1 MGNTNLNGL
10 RVAALAADGFE
21 QVELM
26 GPLKALQKAGAAVE
40 VISPRPGKIR
50 GVTALVPGKKVAV
63 DRVLAEADPALYDAL
78 LLPGGLMN
86 PDMLR
91 QSEEALAFVR
101 AFDAAGKPIAVICH
115 GPWVLVNA
123 GLVSGRRL
131 TSWPGIRADV
141 VNAGGQWEDSAVV
154 RDNNW
159 VSSRSPQDLKAFE
172 AAMVELFGA
181 HQPLRP
187 HAELKSPRRGRGLPT
202 LLAGLM
208 AVAGLIYAVFQRRQQ
223 LYPAQPTISTPT
235 TQP

>member
-1 MGNTNLNGL
+1 MGNTSINGL

-21 QVELM
+21 QVELT
-26 GPLKALQKAGAAVE
+26 GPLKALQSAGAVVE
-40 VISPRPGKIR
+40 VVSLRPGKIQ
-50 GVTALVPGKKVAV
+50 GVNALIPGKKLAV

-78 LLPGGLMN
+78 LLPGGFMN

-141 VNAGGQWEDSAVV
+141 INAGGQWEDSAVV
-154 RDNNW
+154 RDGNW
-159 VSSRSPQDLKAFE
+159 VSSRSPKDLKAFE
-172 AAMVELFGA
+172 AAMIALFGEHTPIRPHVELKA
-181 HQPLRP
+181 RR
-187 HAELKSPRRGRGLPT
+187 RRGGFAT
-202 LLAGLM
+202 FMAALM
-208 AVAGLIYAVFQRRQQ
+208 AVAGLAYAVFQRRQNI
-223 LYPAQPTISTPT
+223 YPAQPSS
-235 TQP
+235 QPH